1 LIKCGWDDS
10 ESETGPGT
18 IQVQAWGNGA
28 DDLVEI
34 LLHVLQTLPVGQSP
48 EITGTISPRVKGESF
63 SPASTGHHLIGSTQV
78 DKLEDLN
85 FGETRDFF
93 VSYTKAD
100 QPWAEWIA
108 WKLEEA
114 GYSTLIQAWD
124 FRPGGNFVLEMQ
136 KAASGT
142 ENTIV
147 VLSPAYLQSEF
158 TQPEWAAAF
167 AQDPQGETRKLIPV
181 RIAKCKPTGLL
192 KSIIYVDLVGLPEE
206 DARTAL
212 LGAFNTRNKPT
223 SVPAFPGPPTPQV
236 PHVSPVH
243 PYPGATSTSS
253 ASVAPSLLS
262 RAESSSHAGSE
273 AALTRRLRLQFVQR
287 LNALP
292 PQQFNMLVYAVNP
305 PAGLIPPMPAPQG
318 DRSVALLAWAE
329 GPGGCGVS
337 VLQDLSGTIL
347 TPPVGPSHLTITP
360 IAAGHSLPANDASNP
375 PSTKV
380 TTRRTHKRP
389 TAIQLG
395 RGGSAS
401 HCFHN

>member
-78 DKLEDLN
+78 DKLEYLN

-108 WKLEEA
+108 WKLEEV
-114 GYSTLIQAWD
+114 GYSTVIQAWD

-158 TQPEWAAAF
+158 NQPEWAVAF

-192 KSIIYVDLVGLPEE
+192 KPIIYVDLVDLPEE
-206 DARTAL
+206 DARAAL
-212 LGAFNTRNKPT
+212 LGAFNTRT
-223 SVPAFPGPPTPQV
+223 SVPAFPGATATKAPSEPSI
-236 PHVSPVH
+236 SPV
-243 PYPGATSTSS
+243 YPGATDTSTPI
-253 ASVAPSLLS
+253 AEILPSVVEKADQ
-262 RAESSSHAGSE
+262 G
-273 AALTRRLRLQFVQR
+273 RRFSKAQRLQYIQQ
-287 LNALP
+287 LNEILP
-292 PQQFNMLVYAVNP
+292 LHFNMLLFVIKP
-305 PAGLIPPMPAPQG
+305 PTGLVPPMPAPQA
-318 DRSVALLAWAE
+318 DRASALLIWAE
-329 GPGGCGVS
+329 SPDGCGLTVIQEILKTILEPSQSTTPSAAGPSIPANVVS
-337 VLQDLSGTIL
+337 EPLLSGHS
-347 TPPVGPSHLTITP
+347 TPVRL
-360 IAAGHSLPANDASNP
+360 
-375 PSTKV
+375 
-380 TTRRTHKRP
+380 
-389 TAIQLG
+389 
-395 RGGSAS
+395 
-401 HCFHN
+401 